1 MVVELIWYV
10 VILMGLLLAL
20 MVCLYRRAWHE
31 LAALKSS
38 KQSLS
43 TKYGRL
49 TEQFMPFMKDYPFDS
64 HNFRF
69 LGTPVDGVQFEP
81 DKIVFVEF
89 KSGDS
94 RLTARQR
101 EIKHLVLSKKVEFR
115 EFRVG

>member
-10 VILMGLLLAL
+10 VLAMGLLLAI

-31 LAALKSS
+31 LAALRSS

-69 LGTPVDGVQFEP
+69 LGTPVDGVQFN
-81 DKIVFVEF
+81 DDGIVFVEF

-94 RLTARQR
+94 RLTARQKG
-101 EIKHLVLSKKVEFR
+101 IKDLVLNKKVDFR